1 VSFEFLKM
9 AADWNMPEAQF
20 LMGEHYYR
28 EVDNAPNYVDAYM
41 WYALSKRAG
50 GKDGEAMLKTLAAEM
65 TPGQISEADERVG
78 YWPED
83 PPKADPPKPDSPS
96 QDRPAQNAASR

>member
-1 VSFEFLKM
+1 M
-9 AADWNMPEAQF
+9 AADWNFPAAQF

-28 EVDNAPNYVDAYM
+28 ELTPPDYVNAYM

-50 GKDGEAMLKTLAAEM
+50 GKDGEAMLKTLASEM
-65 TPGQISEADERVG
+65 TSEQVSEADMRIG

-83 PPKADPPKPDSPS
+83 PPRQDPPEH
-96 QDRPAQNAASR
+96 AQ